1 MMQLVLALTLA
12 VLLAG
17 AVNVTN
23 AAPATVTDDRA
34 DVTVVVVP
42 KTTAV
47 AAAEGF
53 LTYEVI
59 AINGGSDWARNT
71 TITVPFAPATLKLLD
86 VKFSG
91 AQAWVKEIKTDALV
105 IEIPRLDNGGGATTA
120 TVRFVRQV
128 GAARNMGLSQRIAY
142 FWDDAM
148 LGGKG
153 LTNIPSVLAQP
164 TYPLAVNTVTVAN
177 DTKHLMFTSDIFA
190 PYEPVTFWCDHPDGA
205 TETMRVNGSAL
216 TLVYDEDEFGTYG
229 RVGSDGLLNITFDP
243 VELHPG
249 NHHLVVRG
257 NWTGFTA
264 VAEILK

>member
-17 AVNVTN
+17 VVNVTS
-23 AAPATVTDDRA
+23 AAAATVKEDRA
-34 DVTVVVVP
+34 EVTVVVVP
-42 KTTAV
+42 RTTAV
-47 AAAEGF
+47 AASEGF

-59 AINGGSDWARNT
+59 AINHGSDWARNT

-91 AQAWVKEIKTDALV
+91 AQAWVKEIKTDAVV

-120 TVRFVRQV
+120 TVRFAQQP
-128 GAARNMGLSQRIAY
+128 GAARNMGLSERVAY
-142 FWDDAM
+142 SWDDAL
-148 LGGKG
+148 LGSKG
-153 LTNIPSVLAQP
+153 LTNIPTVLAQP
-164 TYPLAVNTVTVAN
+164 TYPLAVNTFTVAN
-177 DTKHLMFTSDIFA
+177 DTKRLLFTSDIFA
-190 PYEPVTFWCDHPDGA
+190 PYEPVTFWCDHPDGT
-205 TETMRVNGSAL
+205 TEAMRVNGSAL
-216 TLVYDEDEFGTYG
+216 TLVYDEDEFGTYA